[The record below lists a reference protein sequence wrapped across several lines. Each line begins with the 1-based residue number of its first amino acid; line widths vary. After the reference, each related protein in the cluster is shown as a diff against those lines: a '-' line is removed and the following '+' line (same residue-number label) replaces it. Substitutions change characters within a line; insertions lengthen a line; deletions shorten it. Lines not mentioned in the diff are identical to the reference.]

1 MLLAYS
7 IRRMKPICNGH
18 LVQNDIMLLY
28 RCYTSFHDVHAMDH
42 NTRNLRNSME
52 VVRFC
57 CQRRQFSR
65 IRGRVGRNQKKES
78 ETVQEEEEKETTTTT
93 TTKKKKMSQWAILK
107 EVWRQYKWTWKG
119 FFTDKDK
126 LPPDHLIYRTKEEEE
141 EEEMRRHQK
150 QDDAASTED
159 TTSTTT
165 TLSVV
170 DILRNLR
177 RNISQLRTEGPKVA
191 QQITGL
197 TSQDE
202 VKLWVGDQM
211 RLALDCISHFM
222 QGYRE
227 GRDMEIQN
235 ILTDKY
241 LNAIKEEDTQS
252 TDNNDTR
259 KGRRRRR
266 RRRQIKSL

>member
-1 MLLAYS
+1 MLTA
-7 IRRMKPICNGH
+7 
-18 LVQNDIMLLY
+18 
-28 RCYTSFHDVHAMDH
+28 
-42 NTRNLRNSME
+42 
-52 VVRFC
+52 
-57 CQRRQFSR
+57 
-65 IRGRVGRNQKKES
+65 
-78 ETVQEEEEKETTTTT
+78 
-93 TTKKKKMSQWAILK
+93 
-107 EVWRQYKWTWKG
+107 
-119 FFTDKDK
+119 
-126 LPPDHLIYRTKEEEE
+126 
-141 EEEMRRHQK
+141 
-150 QDDAASTED
+150 
-159 TTSTTT
+159 
-165 TLSVV
+165 V
-170 DILRNLR
+170 DILLNLR

-266 RRRQIKSL
+266 RRRRQIKSL